1 MKYAKLEYPPQGRS
15 LVRTFCR
22 ERVVSRG
29 KVFERK
35 KKKKKHNEP
44 TSNWN
49 GFPEVNVLKWLTV
62 FIHGLRPCARP

>member
-35 KKKKKHNEP
+35 KKKKNIMNLQV
-44 TSNWN
+44 T
-49 GFPEVNVLKWLTV
+49 GF
-62 FIHGLRPCARP
+62 FFQRFMS

>member
-35 KKKKKHNEP
+35 KKNIMNLQV
-44 TSNWN
+44 T
-49 GFPEVNVLKWLTV
+49 GMV
-62 FIHGLRPCARP
+62 FQRLMS